1 MKPKIL
7 GKRTNMRKLISL
19 MILTLFWSA
28 TLFAA
33 GTQYNLRVD
42 GLSCPFCAYGIEK
55 KLIRTEGVE
64 SVAFDLEKGLVIV
77 KVEEDVTLTEAQ
89 LKQLVDDAGFTLRS
103 LSEQPL

>member
-1 MKPKIL
+1 MKKSIL
-7 GKRTNMRKLISL
+7 PILIGIML
-19 MILTLFWSA
+19 ITLLWSTA
-28 TLFAA
+28 LFAV

-64 SVAFDLEKGLVIV
+64 SVTFVLEKGLVVV
-77 KVEEDVTLTEAQ
+77 KVEEGVTLTEGQ

-103 LSEQPL
+103 MTEKPL

>member
-1 MKPKIL
+1 MKKSIL
-7 GKRTNMRKLISL
+7 LAAVTLLWSL
-19 MILTLFWSA
+19 

-64 SVAFDLEKGLVIV
+64 SVAFDLEKGVVMV
-77 KVEEDVTLTEAQ
+77 KVGEGVTLTESQ
-89 LKQLVDDAGFTLRS
+89 LKKLVDDAGFTLRS
-103 LSEQPL
+103 MSEQPF